1 MIILYYKNPIVEILL
16 NIVNISI
23 AQRVHEKGGKYDI
36 LPNQRGGQLF
46 LGLKKGKED
55 LKLKWPK
62 NYSLFVFPGKKTK
75 PSGGKG
81 VW

>member
-1 MIILYYKNPIVEILL
+1 MESLL

-46 LGLKKGKED
+46 LGLKKD
-55 LKLKWPK
+55 LKLK
-62 NYSLFVFPGKKTK
+62 
-75 PSGGKG
+75 
-81 VW
+81 